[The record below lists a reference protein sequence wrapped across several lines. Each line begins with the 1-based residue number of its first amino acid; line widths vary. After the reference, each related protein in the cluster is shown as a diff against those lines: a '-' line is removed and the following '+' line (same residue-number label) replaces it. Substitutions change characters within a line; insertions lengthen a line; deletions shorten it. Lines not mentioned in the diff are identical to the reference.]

1 MKKFHFKLDKLLSYK
16 DQLLENGLMILA
28 TLNAEMQRLNDRLRA
43 LAEEVLRSRRS
54 LAEKQAEGELTPT
67 AYQIHFRY
75 EDFLKKE
82 IEETEGAAAKLA
94 VKIEQQIEVIR
105 GLRLETKSLEI
116 LKESKLKDYRKE
128 EMKAHEQMIDEFVN
142 TSRLQRQA
150 AQGT

>member
-1 MKKFHFKLDKLLSYK
+1 LKKFHFKLDKLLSYK